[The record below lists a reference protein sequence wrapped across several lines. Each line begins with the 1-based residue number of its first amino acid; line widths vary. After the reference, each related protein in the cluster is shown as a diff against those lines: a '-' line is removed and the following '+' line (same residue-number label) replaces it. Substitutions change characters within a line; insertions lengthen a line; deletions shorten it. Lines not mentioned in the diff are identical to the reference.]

1 MSDLV
6 SASVTMPAG
15 PMRWSADD
23 GSPALVVVVHH
34 AAPMRFKIPSSAERL
49 LRYTRTKVWAQT
61 QMPDLELIYETG
73 GMFLIS
79 AYLLQCWSP
88 DVTKEILVRY
98 GADIHPD
105 AWPVGPNITIHES
118 GPDYSNLSIG
128 AHSHVG
134 RQAFL
139 DLTDR
144 IIIENSV
151 SVGMRAMIL
160 THLNLGEYPDKP
172 TARLIRKKQKPTI
185 LRRGCSVGAGCV
197 VLCGVE
203 IGEDAVVNAGVVV
216 DRDVPP
222 GTIVTSSRHKPDYTI
237 PERFF
242 EKLRRAGA

>member
-1 MSDLV
+1 MRVRLP
-6 SASVTMPAG
+6 PA
-15 PMRWSADD
+15 
-23 GSPALVVVVHH
+23 
-34 AAPMRFKIPSSAERL
+34 AERL
-49 LRYTRTKVWAQT
+49 LKYARTKVWAQT
-61 QMPDLELIYETG
+61 QMPDLEQLHAAG

-88 DVTKEILVRY
+88 DITKEILIHY
-98 GADIHPD
+98 GADIHPE

-118 GPDYSNLSIG
+118 GSSYANLSIG
-128 AHSHVG
+128 AYSHVG

-144 IIIENSV
+144 LIIEDSV

-160 THLNLGEYPDKP
+160 THLNLGEYPNKP
-172 TARLIRKKQKPTI
+172 TARLIPKKQKPTI

-222 GTIVTSSRHKPDYTI
+222 GTIVTSSRQKPDYQI
-237 PERFF
+237 PERF
-242 EKLRRAGA
+242 LRKFRKAGA